1 MPFGDATG
9 PNGIGPT
16 GWRRGPCKGL
26 GARAMDCDSFRGYG
40 RGFGRGYGRGFG
52 YGFGRGFRGAG
63 RFYGRDFRADVY
75 ADEFPAENYS
85 KEERI
90 KLLKK
95 EKELI
100 EEEINNLE
108 K

>member
-26 GARAMDCDSFRGYG
+26 SARAMDCDSFRGYG
-40 RGFGRGYGRGFG
+40 RDFGRGYGRGFG
-52 YGFGRGFRGAG
+52 YGVGRGFRGTG
-63 RFYGRDFRADVY
+63 KCFKTEFYDN
-75 ADEFPAENYS
+75 EFPVRNQS

-100 EEEINNLE
+100 EEEINELE